1 MSYLK
6 QTFDLAPA
14 AYSTRDR
21 FLDVVNDRLLP
32 SNEKHGARL
41 VGAWFAH
48 ENWFNQIVQ
57 VTEFDDLAAYGAY
70 RQAVTSDGE
79 AAEADAQL
87 ENLCEGR
94 EADLLEPLGPVP
106 VETLHA
112 TITKSA
118 EKPNAVYT
126 FAILDVLPG
135 KIEDFAS
142 LLSMGAAN
150 LPISAA
156 WRQVTGPTN
165 RIIDLWRTDTGAAGY
180 EPDSPAMAGFFGP
193 LRQVAPREKMMRLHV
208 LPYSP
213 LR

>member
-1 MSYLK
+1 MIYLK
-6 QTFDLAPA
+6 QTYDLSPA

-21 FLDVVNDRLLP
+21 FIDVVNDRLLP
-32 SNEKHGARL
+32 ANEKHGARL

-48 ENWFNQIVQ
+48 ESWFNQVVH

-70 RQAVTSDGE
+70 REAVARDGD
-79 AAEADAQL
+79 ACEADAQL
-87 ENLCEGR
+87 ENLSADR

-106 VETLHA
+106 AAELQEA
-112 TITKSA
+112 IAASE

-135 KIEDFAS
+135 KMEDFAA
-142 LLSMGAAN
+142 LLTAGAAN
-150 LPISAA
+150 LPIAAA
-156 WRQVTGPTN
+156 WRQLTGPTN
-165 RIIDLWRTDTGAAGY
+165 RIIDLWTTDTGAPAY
-180 EPDSPAMAGFFGP
+180 APDSPGMAAFFGP
-193 LRQVAPREKMMRLHV
+193 LRQVAPKEKMMRLHV